1 MRCHWCHFMNEWH
14 QWHQKNKQITHRNTD
29 IQRFISF
36 VQWVQLDDESNFFL
50 NHCRL
55 YSENIY
61 LWRNNILIRALH
73 CKKENV
79 SLQCPAGE
87 IAGYVESVFCFI
99 LISKSPISNKKGRDN
114 SNAHSVS
121 MYIMLKGQPMLYP
134 YMLYIFQCENIVS
147 SSISCEAFGDAWNRW
162 AGQVSHFL
170 FIVAIY

>member
-1 MRCHWCHFMNEWH
+1 MNKWH

-87 IAGYVESVFCFI
+87 MAGYVESVFCFI
-99 LISKSPISNKKGRDN
+99 LISKSPISSKGIETI
-114 SNAHSVS
+114 ATLILL
-121 MYIMLKGQPMLYP
+121 YIMLKGQPMLYP
-134 YMLYIFQCENIVS
+134 DALYIFQCENIVS
-147 SSISCEAFGDAWNRW
+147 SFIFARRLAMPDIDEQDK
-162 AGQVSHFL
+162 SHTFFL
-170 FIVAIY
+170 